1 MVLCITIA
9 GSSLVQSELRKSIQ
23 HCTILT
29 GSNGDVTVVG
39 IDAAHPGVAQLDY
52 PAIRG
57 QEGKIDAIGPA
68 SLPTNLILGNDER
81 DLREAS

>member
-1 MVLCITIA
+1 M
-9 GSSLVQSELRKSIQ
+9 
-23 HCTILT
+23 
-29 GSNGDVTVVG
+29 TVVG